1 MFKGRQE
8 GIPLISLLDPGEV
21 KPIALRQKVTIH
33 LGTANDEN
41 GAIGRAM
48 LCQFRDIPD
57 HRDALTRCHRA
68 AEDDVSPPRQWS
80 ADGLKGGPP
89 HEDRMPEGRAFEEL
103 QILWEMPG
111 QRASTPN
118 DTVAGH
124 GDDGNEAGRLSGS
137 GHEDVSG
144 DASPVFAHSRPPI
157 QREKCFMPDGGIQDR
172 YYPDMETTRPP
183 SPTHHLCAVTGLSH
197 PVSKLTPLRALQ
209 PSIAQTM
216 RERHPEL
223 NDDSLLSMEAVNAAR
238 LEYVRALLEKQVGD
252 LTKLDEEVVESLHK
266 QQVLSERP
274 LSEDEEVQHLT
285 LGQRMADRIADFG
298 GSWTFILTFCGFLV
312 LWIVVNAGLWLARP
326 FDPYPFILLNLMLS
340 FLASLQAPVIMM
352 SQNRQEARDRQHAE
366 GDYKVN
372 LKAELEIRH
381 LHEKMDYLLHQ
392 HATRLMEVQ
401 QIQIELLRELAHG
414 RETRRS
420 DG

>member
-1 MFKGRQE
+1 
-8 GIPLISLLDPGEV
+8 
-21 KPIALRQKVTIH
+21 
-33 LGTANDEN
+33 
-41 GAIGRAM
+41 
-48 LCQFRDIPD
+48 
-57 HRDALTRCHRA
+57 
-68 AEDDVSPPRQWS
+68 
-80 ADGLKGGPP
+80 
-89 HEDRMPEGRAFEEL
+89 
-103 QILWEMPG
+103 
-111 QRASTPN
+111 
-118 DTVAGH
+118 
-124 GDDGNEAGRLSGS
+124 
-137 GHEDVSG
+137 
-144 DASPVFAHSRPPI
+144 
-157 QREKCFMPDGGIQDR
+157 
-172 YYPDMETTRPP
+172 METTRPP
-183 SPTHHLCAVTGLSH
+183 SPTHHFCAVNGLSH